1 MAIMI
6 IMQVSTVQTCYY
18 NLYEDSLHFKTI
30 KMRNYINSINLP
42 SPRRAVQIEMKTIN
56 RQSDS
61 ILKNISYISLLSGSI
76 IIKSKRAV
84 ISG

>member
-61 ILKNISYISLLSGSI
+61 ILEKYFLYPNFLFLV
-76 IIKSKRAV
+76 AQ
-84 ISG
+84 